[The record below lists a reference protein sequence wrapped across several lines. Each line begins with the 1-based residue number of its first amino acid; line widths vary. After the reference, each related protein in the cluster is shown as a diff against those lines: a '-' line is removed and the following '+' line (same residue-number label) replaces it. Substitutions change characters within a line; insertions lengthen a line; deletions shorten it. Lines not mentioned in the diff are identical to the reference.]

1 MTKATD
7 TGQVILIVDDQVAN
21 ITLLSEIL
29 TDLAEIFFVVNSR
42 DAFDKALELQPDIV
56 LLDIEMPQLNGFE
69 VCKQLKNHPLTSA
82 ISVIFISAHTEAE
95 FEFNSLS
102 YGAVDFIGRP
112 FNRAICRLRVQNHL
126 LLQQQAKAIQL
137 SKQQIYAEKQRLQ
150 VTLNSIGDAVIATDT
165 QAMITFM
172 NPIAEQMTGWRQ
184 RDAIGKAIT
193 EVMHLRDAES
203 KHASTNPIHLAL
215 QEKRIVAMALN
226 CELLP
231 RNSTQCIAVEDSA
244 APIFDLDGAMLGA
257 IIVFHDVGQA
267 RALAMKMSFLAN
279 HDQLTG
285 LPNRILLHDR
295 IHQACRLASMIERK
309 VGIILI
315 DIDQFKYLNDSLGHQ
330 LGDQLL
336 LQLVKRLQSVL
347 EPEQTLARIGGD
359 EFVLVFPDIAHI
371 EQISNLAQDISRIMR
386 QPFDIE
392 RKKYNM
398 TLSMGISLF
407 PTDSAHEEE
416 LMRHADVALFK
427 AKQEGRNR
435 FCFFSDEL
443 GQRMLQRHQ
452 QEQSLRAAIEH
463 NRLEVH
469 FQPKVALQ
477 QQRIIGA
484 EALVRIRA
492 EDGSLVAPGAF
503 ITLAEETGLI
513 IPLGRAVLLKSCQQA
528 ARWQRAGLTL
538 PVSVNIAAA
547 QFTDAGLFNLI
558 EHLLSEYQLPAQSL
572 ELEVTETALIQD
584 PLRTAEVLKRFR
596 ALGISI
602 AIDDFGTGYSSL
614 AYLKRFQVDVL
625 KIDMSF
631 VKDMLVDKS
640 DYEIVKTI
648 ISLGKS
654 MNINLIAEGI
664 ETNEHRT
671 QLLALGCDTGQGY
684 YYSKPLPE
692 DQFFALLQA
701 QAQAEA

>member
-1 MTKATD
+1 MTKVSDAA
-7 TGQVILIVDDQVAN
+7 QVILIVDDQAAN
-21 ITLLSEIL
+21 ITLLTDIL
-29 TDLAEIFFVVNSR
+29 NDLAEIYFVVDSR
-42 DAFDKALELQPDIV
+42 EALDKALELQPDII
-56 LLDIEMPQLNGFE
+56 LLDIEMPELNGFE
-69 VCKQLKNHPLTSA
+69 VCKQLKNHPATSD

-126 LLQQQAKAIQL
+126 LLQQQAKALQL
-137 SKQQIYAEKQRLQ
+137 GKQQIYAEKQRLQ

-165 QAMITFM
+165 DAVITFM

-184 RDAIGKAIT
+184 VDAVGKRIT
-193 EVMHLRDAES
+193 DVMQLRDAET
-203 KHASTNPIHLAL
+203 KQPSTNPVLLAL
-215 QEKRIVAMALN
+215 RDKRTVAMALN
-226 CELLP
+226 CELA
-231 RNSTQCIAVEDSA
+231 RNDSADTVAVEDSA
-244 APIFDLDGAMLGA
+244 APIFDLDGTLLGA

-295 IHQACRLASMIERK
+295 MLQACRLATMIERQ

-330 LGDQLL
+330 HGDELL
-336 LQLVKRLQSVL
+336 RQLVKRLQAVM

-359 EFVLVFPDIAHI
+359 EFVLIFPDIAHTK
-371 EQISNLAQDISRIMR
+371 QINNLAQDICRVMR

-392 RKKYNM
+392 QKKYNM
-398 TLSMGISLF
+398 TLSMGISLY
-407 PTDSAHEEE
+407 PTDSNNEEE

-435 FCFFSDEL
+435 FCFFSDQL
-443 GQRMLQRHQ
+443 GQKMLRRHQ
-452 QEQSLRAAIEH
+452 QEQNLRAAIEH

-477 QQRIIGA
+477 DNRIIGT
-484 EALVRIRA
+484 EALVRIRS
-492 EDGSLVAPGAF
+492 EDGNLIPPLEF
-503 ITLAEETGLI
+503 IALAEETGLI
-513 IPLGRAVLLKSCQQA
+513 IPLGKQVLIKSCQQA
-528 ARWQRAGLTL
+528 AKWRQAGMSV

-547 QFTDAGLFNLI
+547 QFADTSLFGLI
-558 EHLLSEYQLPAQSL
+558 EHLLSEYQLPAQLL

-584 PLRTAEVLKRFR
+584 PQRTAAVLKQFR
-596 ALGISI
+596 ALGISV

-614 AYLKRFQVDVL
+614 SYLKRFAVDVL

-654 MNINLIAEGI
+654 MNITLIAEGI
-664 ETNEHRT
+664 ETAEHRA
-671 QLLALGCDTGQGY
+671 QLLALGCEFGQGY
-684 YYSKPLPE
+684 YFSKPLSAE
-692 DQFFALLQA
+692 QCFTYLQ
-701 QAQAEA
+701 EHTG